1 MNLTSVTRPFFL
13 SRVRVGAACALL
25 LAAGCTVGPEYAPP
39 KADVPASF
47 ASLGDVSETGP
58 GTRAAS
64 AAAADTARWWERFS
78 DPVLTRLV
86 ERSLASN
93 HDVRLAVER
102 LDEAR
107 AAVGLAR
114 SDELPSVNASG
125 SATRSRGSS
134 NTPGP
139 FKSDENDLYSAGVSA
154 SWELD
159 FFGRIRRSVEAAAA
173 DLDAAGE
180 SVNDARVLV
189 AAEVV
194 RRYSDLRGSQQR
206 LEVARR
212 AIAVRQ
218 QTLDLVNSMVKA
230 GLSAE
235 FDVAQAQAE
244 LSSRQAAVPT
254 IEAAIRQNAHAIS
267 VLTGEAPGALVDR
280 LGVSGPIPAAP
291 GTLAVGAPADLLMR
305 RPDLRRAERA
315 IAASTARVGV
325 ATADLYPRFTIAGS
339 LSMEASNPGDLSDLS
354 SRSYSFGPGVSW
366 SVFNNGKVRAGIDAA
381 DSRARQSLIAY
392 DKAVLVALR
401 EAEDALVGLGK
412 EQDRLASL
420 SQAVASNR
428 RAVELA
434 ESLYKSGLSS
444 LTPVLDN
451 QRRLYESEDLLVLGQ
466 LAVTERVVD
475 TYKALGGG
483 WEPPASR

>member
-1 MNLTSVTRPFFL
+1 MPNRTMIRL
-13 SRVRVGAACALL
+13 SAALSLALL
-25 LAAGCTVGPEYAPP
+25 AGCTAGPDYTAPKP
-39 KADVPASF
+39 DAPSQF
-47 ASLGDVSETGP
+47 ASVGDIKSSVS
-58 GTRAAS
+58 GTVSASSDAAQ
-64 AAAADTARWWERFS
+64 AARWWERFG
-78 DPVLTRLV
+78 DATLTKLV

-114 SDELPSVNASG
+114 ADELPAVNASG

-134 NTPGP
+134 TTAGP
-139 FKSDENDLYSAGVSA
+139 FKSDENDTYHAGLSA

-159 FFGRIRRSVEAAAA
+159 FFGRIRRGVEAANA

-194 RRYSDLRGSQQR
+194 RRYTDLRGAQQR

-212 AIAVRQ
+212 AVEVRQ
-218 QTLDLVNSMVKA
+218 QTVDLVDSLEKA

-235 FDVAQAQAE
+235 FDVAQAKAE
-244 LSSRQAAVPT
+244 LASRKAAIPGF
-254 IEAAIRQNAHAIS
+254 EATIRQNAHALS
-267 VLTGEAPGALVDR
+267 VLTGEQPASLVEM
-280 LGVSGPIPAAP
+280 LSASGPIPVAP

-315 IAASTARVGV
+315 IAAATARVGV
-325 ATADLYPRFTIAGS
+325 ATADLYPKFTILGS
-339 LSMEASNPGDLSDLS
+339 FALEASNPGDLYDMA
-354 SRSYSFGPGVSW
+354 SRSYSFGPSVSW
-366 SVFNNGKVRAGIDAA
+366 SVFNNGRVKNSIAAA
-381 DSRARQSLIAY
+381 DSRSRQALIAY

-412 EQDRLASL
+412 EQDRLGSL
-420 SQAVASNR
+420 EDSVANNR

-434 ESLYKSGLSS
+434 DSLYRSGLAS

-451 QRRLYESEDLLVLGQ
+451 QRRLYESEDQLVLGR
-466 LAVTERVVD
+466 LSVTERIVD

-483 WEPPASR
+483 WEPPTPSSDPSR

>member
-1 MNLTSVTRPFFL
+1 MNPMVATRSIL
-13 SRVRVGAACALL
+13 LNRLHASAAAALVI
-25 LAAGCTVGPEYAPP
+25 AAGCSVGPEYAPP
-39 KADVPASF
+39 KTDVPSLFSSLADVSAS
-47 ASLGDVSETGP
+47 GP
-58 GTRAAS
+58 GTRSAS
-64 AAAADTARWWERFS
+64 ADAADTARWWERFG
-78 DPVLTRLV
+78 DPELTKLV

-114 SDELPSVNASG
+114 SDELPAVTAEG

-139 FKSDENDLYSAGVSA
+139 FRSDENDLYSAGLSA
-154 SWELD
+154 SWEID
-159 FFGRIRRSVEAAAA
+159 FFGRVRRGVEAAAA

-244 LSSRQAAVPT
+244 LSSRQAVIPT
-254 IEAAIRQNAHAIS
+254 IEAVIRQNSHAIS
-267 VLTGEAPGALVDR
+267 VLTGEAPGALVDK
-280 LGVSGPIPAAP
+280 LAASGPIPAAP

-305 RPDLRRAERA
+305 RPDLRRAERS
-315 IAASTARVGV
+315 IAAATARVGV

-339 LSMEASNPGDLSDLS
+339 LSLEASNPGDLYDLS

-366 SVFNNGKVRAGIDAA
+366 SVFNNGKVRSGIAAA
-381 DSRARQSLIAY
+381 DSRARQSLLAY
-392 DKAVLVALR
+392 DKAVLSALR

-451 QRRLYESEDLLVLGQ
+451 QRRLYEAEDQLVLGQ

>member
-1 MNLTSVTRPFFL
+1 MPNHNLTRL
-13 SRVRVGAACALL
+13 SAVLT
-25 LAAGCTVGPEYAPP
+25 LAMLAGCTVGPDYAAP
-39 KADVPASF
+39 KTESPAQFASVADVKTS
-47 ASLGDVSETGP
+47 VP
-58 GTRAAS
+58 GTIDAS
-64 AAAADTARWWERFS
+64 ADAANTARWWERFS
-78 DPVLTRLV
+78 DATLTKLV

-93 HDVRLAVER
+93 HDVRIAVER

-114 SDELPSVNASG
+114 SDELPAVNASG
-125 SATRSRGSS
+125 SATRARSS
-134 NTPGP
+134 NTTAGP
-139 FKSDENDLYSAGVSA
+139 FKTDENDTYHAGLSA

-159 FFGRIRRSVEAAAA
+159 FFGRIRRGVEAANA

-194 RRYSDLRGSQQR
+194 RRYTDLRGAQQR

-212 AIAVRQ
+212 AVEVRQ
-218 QTLDLVNSMVKA
+218 QTVDLVDSLEKA

-235 FDVAQAQAE
+235 YDVAQAKAE
-244 LSSRQAAVPT
+244 LSSRKAAIPGF
-254 IEAAIRQNAHAIS
+254 EATIRQNAHALS
-267 VLTGEAPGALVDR
+267 VLTGEPPASLVQ
-280 LGVSGPIPAAP
+280 LLSASGPIPIAP

-305 RPDLRRAERA
+305 RPDLRRAERE
-315 IAASTARVGV
+315 IAAATARVGV
-325 ATADLYPRFTIAGS
+325 ATADLYPKFTILGS
-339 LSMEASNPGDLSDLS
+339 FAFEAANPGDLYDMA
-354 SRSYSFGPGVSW
+354 SRSYSFGPSVSW
-366 SVFNNGKVRAGIDAA
+366 SVFNNGRVKNTIAAA
-381 DSRARQSLIAY
+381 DSRARQAFLAY
-392 DKAVLVALR
+392 DKAVLLALR

-412 EQDRLASL
+412 EQDRLGSL
-420 SQAVASNR
+420 EDSVVSNR

-434 ESLYKSGLSS
+434 DSLYRSGLAS

-451 QRRLYESEDLLVLGQ
+451 QRRLYEAEDQLVLGR

-483 WEPPASR
+483 WEPPAPASPETR

>member
-1 MNLTSVTRPFFL
+1 MNPTSASFPRI
-13 SRVRVGAACALL
+13 SKA
-25 LAAGCTVGPEYAPP
+25 LAAMTAASLILSAGCAVGPEYSPP
-39 KADVPASF
+39 KTGMPDAFSSV
-47 ASLGDVSETGP
+47 GDVNESGP
-58 GTRAAS
+58 GTRGAS
-64 AAAADTARWWERFS
+64 TDAADTARWWERFG
-78 DPVLTRLV
+78 DPALTRLV

-114 SDELPSVNASG
+114 SDELPAVSASG

-134 NTPGP
+134 NTAGP
-139 FKSDENDLYSAGVSA
+139 FKSDENDSYSIGVGA
-154 SWELD
+154 SWEPD
-159 FFGRIRRSVEAAAA
+159 FFGRIRRGVEAAAA

-194 RRYSDLRGSQQR
+194 RRYSDLRGAQQR
-206 LEVARR
+206 LDVARR

-244 LSSRQAAVPT
+244 LSSRQAAVPSL
-254 IEAAIRQNAHAIS
+254 EATIRQNAHSIA
-267 VLTGEAPGALVDR
+267 VLTGEAPGSLVQT
-280 LGVSGPIPAAP
+280 LAASGPIPAAP
-291 GTLAVGAPADLLMR
+291 GVLAVGAPADLLMR

-315 IAASTARVGV
+315 IAAATARVGV
-325 ATADLYPRFTIAGS
+325 ATADLYPRFTILGS
-339 LSMEASNPGDLSDLS
+339 FSLEASNPGDLYDLS

-366 SVFNNGKVRAGIDAA
+366 SVFNNGKVRSGIAAA
-381 DSRARQSLIAY
+381 DSRARQSLISY
-392 DKAVLVALR
+392 DKAVLTALR

-420 SQAVASNR
+420 SQSVASNR

-451 QRRLYESEDLLVLGQ
+451 QRRLYEAEDQFVLGQ

-483 WEPPASR
+483 WEPPTSR